1 MKISSLTTLT
11 AFLKIPLAMLEHIS
25 SIFKHVE
32 WTSKMMFALQE
43 FVSCNLNKMSV
54 LRISPVDLKHNQ
66 KVINT
71 IIHVGLV
78 MITKIAEDVS
88 TPTLTILTSKMTPR
102 FVLEI
107 SALRVF
113 PLWQAQSKDVQMEKT
128 FSDNLVNAVSK
139 LLKFQ
144 DSAQATV
151 KL

>member
-43 FVSCNLNKMSV
+43 SVSCNLNKMSV

-113 PLWQAQSKDVQMEKT
+113 PLWPVQSKDVQMEKT

-139 LLKFQ
+139 LLKFH

>member
-1 MKISSLTTLT
+1 
-11 AFLKIPLAMLEHIS
+11 
-25 SIFKHVE
+25 
-32 WTSKMMFALQE
+32 
-43 FVSCNLNKMSV
+43 MSV

-88 TPTLTILTSKMTPR
+88 TPTLTILISKMTPR

-139 LLKFQ
+139 LLKFH